1 MQKRSRRVACGAIA
15 LAVLAGSALAGGT
28 GERLLIIANPA
39 SHDALAAANHYRVAR
54 GVPDS
59 NVLFMDPAATDFA
72 TFAAVNLPAVFGTLE
87 SRGIGDHIDMIL
99 VMPGSDFAIDA
110 PGLVNDACPSPMT
123 QFSVASCYTMA
134 FMADEVLTATL
145 QHSELNRYSA
155 GANNPVWFDSSA
167 TYLNGQVSNDP
178 EARRYFLGAMLGY
191 TGENGNTLDELLDMV
206 DRSVAVDGTH
216 PSGKFYF
223 MDNPSDAARN
233 VRAPS
238 YGNTVT
244 QLANAGAI
252 GEIRSGRV
260 PLTRHDCLGIMGGF
274 ATTNLDAADLTILP
288 GAFCDHLTSYAA
300 TFDIS
305 AQMKVS
311 AWIRKGASGSVG
323 TVEEPCNILGKFP
336 KANTH
341 PTYFKGL
348 SLGEAAL
355 RGLSLV
361 PFQGL
366 IYGDPLTRPW
376 AYIPQVNVPDA
387 PVGAVS
393 GTIALTP
400 NATTSGPGM
409 AIDALDLL
417 VDGVIVDTIAPGGAF
432 SLDTTAFDEG
442 FHDLRVLA
450 ADDSGVRNVGQ
461 WIGTLEIDNE
471 PRGAVATA
479 NTTTGELG
487 TAFEISVNS
496 VGETAADVRVWNA
509 GRVVAASGLV
519 PTTLTV
525 HGRVLGAGVSDL
537 RVEMIFA
544 DGSSAWAAPIS
555 VTVDDVST
563 APSGSDPV
571 AYGYARSVTPGSVFV
586 LELPGTFDDPLESA
600 SWSILASPPELT
612 ELGGSGPYRIFRADE
627 DASGLGRV
635 VFSVTSPSGVSIPAE
650 IVLNYEGAAC
660 VADFAPPEGVLDFF
674 DVQAFLAAFS
684 AMDPSADLAP
694 PQGTFDFFD
703 LAAFLQS
710 FSEGCP

>member
-1 MQKRSRRVACGAIA
+1 MA
-15 LAVLAGSALAGGT
+15 LALLAGTALAGGT
-28 GERLLIIANPA
+28 GERLLIVANPS

-59 NVLFMDPAATDFA
+59 NVLFIDPAAMDFS
-72 TFAAVNLPAVFGTLE
+72 TFAAVNLPALFGTLQ

-99 VMPGSDFAIDA
+99 VMPGSDFAVDA

-134 FMADEVLTATL
+134 FIADEVLTGTL

-178 EARRYFLGAMLGY
+178 EARRYFLGVMLGY

-206 DRSVAVDGTH
+206 DRSVAADGTR
-216 PSGKFYF
+216 PSGTFYF
-223 MDNPSDAARN
+223 MDNQADSARN

-238 YGNTVT
+238 FGNTVT
-244 QLANAGAI
+244 QLASAGAV
-252 GEIRSGRV
+252 GEILSGKL
-260 PLTRHDCLGIMGGF
+260 PSHRHDCLGIMSGF
-274 ATTNLDAADLTILP
+274 ANSNLENADLTIIP

-300 TFDIS
+300 TFDTS
-305 AQMKVS
+305 SQMKVAS
-311 AWIRKGASGSVG
+311 WIRTGASGSVG
-323 TVEEPCNILGKFP
+323 TIEEPCNILGKFP

-376 AYIPQVNVPDA
+376 AYIPQVSVPDA

-393 GTIALTP
+393 GTITLTP
-400 NATTSGPGM
+400 SASTDGPGV
-409 AIDALDLL
+409 AIDALELL
-417 VDGVIVDTIAPGGAF
+417 VDGVVVDTIAAGGAF
-432 SLDTTAFDEG
+432 TLDTTTLDEG

-461 WIGTLEIDNE
+461 WIGALEVNNG
-471 PRGAVATA
+471 PTA
-479 NTTTGELG
+479 ASSGVNTTAGDLG
-487 TAFEISVNS
+487 TVFEVSIGAS
-496 VGETAADVRVWNA
+496 GGMATGARVWNA
-509 GRVVAASGLV
+509 GRVIASSASV
-519 PTTLTV
+519 PGSVTV
-525 HGRVLGAGVSDL
+525 YGQTLGAGVSDV
-537 RVEMIFA
+537 RVEAIFS
-544 DGSSAWAAPIS
+544 DGSSAWASPLS
-555 VTVDDVST
+555 VTVDDVDPGASAT
-563 APSGSDPV
+563 API
-571 AYGYARSVTPGSVFV
+571 AYGYSRSIEPGASFV
-586 LELPGTFDDPLESA
+586 LELPASFDDALESA
-600 SWSILASPPELT
+600 AYSVTAGPAQAAL
-612 ELGGSGPYRIFRADE
+612 LGGSGPYRVYTADA
-627 DASGLGRV
+627 DASGTDTL
-635 VFSVTSPSGVSIPAE
+635 VFNVTTPSGTSGQASITIEYA
-650 IVLNYEGAAC
+650 GAVC

-674 DVQAFLAAFS
+674 DVQAFLGAFS